1 MNKIGISAESR
12 NAEEMSAKQVLA
24 EGFIPGVVYGH
35 GFESVSVKIGKK
47 EFASTLDEAGE
58 STLIDLR
65 IGDKEIG
72 NVVIKDYQVDP
83 VTGEIIHF
91 DLHKIKMTEK
101 LIVNVDITFVGESP
115 AVKNE
120 GGVLVKG
127 MDTLEI
133 KCLPKDLIQEVEID
147 LGKLEHL
154 DDMIRVSD
162 LDLSEAVE
170 VLDEEENVIVSVE
183 PPRSD
188 EEMEGLEEKPEENVA
203 SVEGAIKEEKEAGT
217 PTEEKK

>member
-1 MNKIGISAESR
+1 MNKIGISAQSR
-12 NAEEMSAKQVLA
+12 NAQESNARQILA

-35 GFESVSVKIGKK
+35 EFESVSVKIGKK
-47 EFASTLDEAGE
+47 EFLDTLNEAGE

-83 VTGEIIHF
+83 VSGEIIHF

-101 LIVNVDITFVGESP
+101 LVVNVDITFIGESP

-127 MDTLEI
+127 MDALEI
-133 KCLPKDLIQEVEID
+133 KCLPKDLIQEVEVD
-147 LGKLEHL
+147 LGKLAHL
-154 DDMIRVSD
+154 EDLIRVSD
-162 LDLSEAVE
+162 LQLPEAIE

-188 EEMEGLEEKPEENVA
+188 AEMEGLEEKPEENVA
-203 SVEGAIKEEKEAGT
+203 NVEGAVKEEKEAAA
-217 PTEEKK
+217 PEEK

>member
-1 MNKIGISAESR
+1 MNKIGISAQSR
-12 NAEEMSAKQVLA
+12 NAKEINAKQILA

-35 GFESVSVKIGKK
+35 GFENVSVKIGKK
-47 EFASTLDEAGE
+47 EFINTLNEAGE
-58 STLIDLR
+58 STLIDLK

-72 NVVIKDYQVDP
+72 SVVIKDYQTDP
-83 VTGEIIHF
+83 ISGEIIHF

-101 LIVNVDITFVGESP
+101 LTVNVDIVFIGESP

-133 KCLPKDLIQEVEID
+133 RCLPKDLIQEVEVD
-147 LGKLEHL
+147 LGRLEHL
-154 DDMIRVSD
+154 DDLIRVSD
-162 LDLSEAVE
+162 LKLPETLE
-170 VLDEEENVIVSVE
+170 ILDEEENVIVSVI

-188 EEMEGLEEKPEENVA
+188 EEIENLEEKPEENIA
-203 SVEGAIKEEKEAGT
+203 AVEGAVKEEKETASE
-217 PTEEKK
+217 EEK